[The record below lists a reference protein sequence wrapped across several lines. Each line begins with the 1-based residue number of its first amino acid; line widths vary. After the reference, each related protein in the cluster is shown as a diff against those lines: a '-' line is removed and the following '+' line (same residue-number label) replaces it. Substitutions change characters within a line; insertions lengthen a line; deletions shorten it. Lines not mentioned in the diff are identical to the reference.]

1 MADTS
6 SAAETGRLLAVVHV
20 QLAALSAVVAS
31 IIEAAPE
38 QERIVMLAKAQQA
51 IETMHA
57 SLLAQSGPISEIELG
72 ALENFRRI
80 LLGDVT

>member
-1 MADTS
+1 MADAP
-6 SAAETGRLLAVVHV
+6 SAAETGRLLAAVHV

-38 QERIVMLAKAQQA
+38 PGRTAVLVKARQA
-51 IETMHA
+51 IEVMHA
-57 SLLAQSGPISEIELG
+57 SLLAQSGPNSEIELG

-80 LLGDVT
+80 LLGDVA